1 MKAALKKERN
11 RIQLMES
18 AYYLFTHEGFHKTTI
33 AAISKRAGL
42 GKGTFYLYFRDK
54 EDIRDSLIIQKSG
67 NLLRDAIEN
76 SDLSESGMSFYD
88 RLIVITDYM
97 LDCMTRDKDQLRF
110 IYKSLT
116 WGLLLE
122 SGEKA
127 AGSSDLMDI
136 EEFVNGLIKK
146 SKVKLKDQKLFI
158 YTLIELIS
166 STCYSVIID
175 GEPATLEEYK
185 PFLYRTIKLITEDQV
200 ISE

>member
-175 GEPATLEEYK
+175 GEPATLEGYK